1 MRLVDELLKANEQY
15 ASGFSHGDL
24 GPPPRRQLAVVGC
37 MDSRMTVEEMLGLK
51 TGDAHIIRNAGGVVT
66 EDVIRSLLI
75 SHHLLGTRDF
85 VIINHT
91 ECGML
96 TFQDA
101 DLRER
106 LERQSGTAVISPEHF
121 YAFTDLTANVRR
133 QMQKLRAHPWIPRE
147 IAVAGLIFDVHT
159 GRLSE
164 VTL

>member
-15 ASGFSHGDL
+15 ANAFRHGDL
-24 GPPPRRQLAVVGC
+24 ESPPRRQLAVVGC
-37 MDSRMTVEEMLGLK
+37 MVSRMTVEEMLGLK

-96 TFQDA
+96 KFNDA
-101 DLRER
+101 ELRER
-106 LERQSGTAVISPEHF
+106 LEHQSGTAVISPEHF

-147 IAVAGLIFDVHT
+147 IAVAGLIFDVRT

-164 VTL
+164 VTP

>member
-15 ASGFSHGDL
+15 ASAFSHGDL

-101 DLRER
+101 ELRER
-106 LERQSGTAVISPEHF
+106 LESQSGTAVISPEHF
-121 YAFTDLTANVRR
+121 YAFTDPVANVRR

-147 IAVAGLIFDVHT
+147 IAVAGLIFDVRT

-164 VTL
+164 VTP

>member
-1 MRLVDELLKANEQY
+1 MRLVDELIKANEQY
-15 ASGFSHGDL
+15 ASAFSHGDL

-101 DLRER
+101 ELRER

-121 YAFTDLTANVRR
+121 YAFTDPVANVRR

-147 IAVAGLIFDVHT
+147 IAIAGLIFDVRT

-164 VTL
+164 VTP